1 MRQISR
7 FVFHTVIR
15 KGGYEMKGICPNCE
29 KETELELIQ
38 SVQEIKVRGELIEV
52 EVKYYKCKSCGEEFD
67 DPHSDQDPL
76 DKAYREYRRRHRMLQ
91 PEEIREYRKKFGLT
105 QNETNLLLGW
115 GGATLSRY
123 ENGALQD
130 DTHEKALRLAME
142 PRNLL
147 KLIEQA
153 PDALPDE
160 RRGRLSAE
168 LRAAEEE
175 SYSFERIYE
184 ERFARYEASELS
196 GYRKLD
202 LAKLFN
208 AILFFCKDGTLKTK
222 LNKLLFYADF
232 KHFKEYT
239 VSITGARYAHIPFGP
254 APDKYAL
261 YFATLVENGSLV
273 IREVAFSENAIGEEF
288 SSAKQPDLSL
298 FSDSE
303 LKVLATVKEY
313 FNDFNAKKI
322 TDFSHDEKGYKETPQ
337 GQIIS
342 YEYADELKL

>member
-1 MRQISR
+1 MR
-7 FVFHTVIR
+7 
-15 KGGYEMKGICPNCE
+15 GICPNCE

-38 SVQEIKVRGELIEV
+38 KVEDIKVRGEVIKV
-52 EVKYYKCKSCGEEFD
+52 EVKYYKCKSCGEEFE
-67 DPHSDQDPL
+67 DPRSDEDPL
-76 DKAYREYRRRHRMLQ
+76 DKAYREYRRLHGMIE
-91 PEEIREYRKKFGLT
+91 PEEIRDFRKKFGLT
-105 QNETNLLLGW
+105 QNEMSRLLGW

-130 DTHEKALRLAME
+130 ETHEKSLRLAMD

-147 KLIEQA
+147 KLIETT
-153 PDALPDE
+153 PNVLPE
-160 RRGRLSAE
+160 EKRSRLINE

-175 SYSFERIYE
+175 TCSLERVYE
-184 ERFARYEASELS
+184 ERFGKYEASELS

-208 AILFFCKDGTLKTK
+208 AILYFCKGGVLKTK

-232 KHFKEYT
+232 KHFKDYA

-261 YFATLVENGSLV
+261 YFATLIENDAIKVE
-273 IREVAFSENAIGEEF
+273 ENIIGVFVGEELI
-288 SSAKQPDLSL
+288 SIKEPDFSL

-303 LKVLATVKEY
+303 LKILATVKEH
-313 FNDFNAKKI
+313 FKDFTANKI
-322 TDFSHDEKGYKETPQ
+322 KDFSHDEKAYKETAP
-337 GQIIS
+337 GNIIS
-342 YEYADELKL
+342 YEYANDLKL

>member
-1 MRQISR
+1 MNR
-7 FVFHTVIR
+7 
-15 KGGYEMKGICPNCE
+15 
-29 KETELELIQ
+29 
-38 SVQEIKVRGELIEV
+38 
-52 EVKYYKCKSCGEEFD
+52 
-67 DPHSDQDPL
+67 
-76 DKAYREYRRRHRMLQ
+76 
-91 PEEIREYRKKFGLT
+91 
-105 QNETNLLLGW
+105 LLGW

-130 DTHEKALRLAME
+130 ETHEKALRLAME

-147 KLIEQA
+147 KLIEQT
-153 PDALPDE
+153 PDALPEE
-160 RRGRLSAE
+160 RRERLFAE
-168 LRAAEEE
+168 LQAAEEE
-175 SYSFERIYE
+175 TCSFERIYE
-184 ERFARYEASELS
+184 ERFARYEANQLS

-208 AILFFCKDGTLKTK
+208 AILFFCKGGILKTK

-239 VSITGARYAHIPFGP
+239 VSITGARYAHVPFGP

-261 YFATLVENGSLV
+261 YFATLAENGSLA
-273 IREVAFSENAIGEEF
+273 IKEVPFSENAIGEEF
-288 SSAKQPDLSL
+288 SSTKQSDLSL

-303 LKVLATVKEY
+303 LKILATVKEY
-313 FNDFNAKKI
+313 FKDFNAKKI